1 MTFKA
6 RESLSEQIAG
16 HLAAQIIRGDMLAGD
31 RIQELRVAGEL
42 EVSRGSVR
50 EALLI
55 LERRHLID
63 ILPRR
68 GAVVKEMSES
78 QVRGLYELVQV
89 LLGLVIRKAI
99 KNVREDDLDPI
110 IALIHELQVAASD
123 RDLERFFDLS
133 FQFLEHAYPF
143 ARNGFVEDV
152 LGDHDDVL
160 ALFTNHPKLG
170 DVASINQALCGL
182 WAAGIGFDVPETAP
196 EPIRATIA
204 PAVAPPSA
212 ASIRAFRSSRS
223 TSSASSIAISRG
235 AWVTPMRTSTTT
247 NLSPP
252 PLVSPALPECG
263 QDGAMGITTAIPLFP
278 RFTALD
284 GIGPYE
290 VLQRIPDFDV
300 TFIGHERGVVR
311 SDKVVHRVGDAL
323 FLVGRSERISLRNL
337 HCHRF
342 SRPAFFRS
350 ALPASRRNTI
360 RLRSRQNWSPQ
371 YSRPA
376 HAFPRGL

>member
-16 HLAAQIIRGDMLAGD
+16 HLAGQIIRGEMLAGD

-152 LGDHDDVL
+152 LTDLH
-160 ALFTNHPKLG
+160 
-170 DVASINQALCGL
+170 
-182 WAAGIGFDVPETAP
+182 
-196 EPIRATIA
+196 
-204 PAVAPPSA
+204 
-212 ASIRAFRSSRS
+212 
-223 TSSASSIAISRG
+223 
-235 AWVTPMRTSTTT
+235 
-247 NLSPP
+247 
-252 PLVSPALPECG
+252 PALQRTYFMALHLDNDEMKEC
-263 QDGAMGITTAIPLFP
+263 LSF
-278 RFTALD
+278 FKALVET
-284 GIGPYE
+284 IF
-290 VLQRIPDFDV
+290 RRDV
-300 TFIGHERGVVR
+300 
-311 SDKVVHRVGDAL
+311 
-323 FLVGRSERISLRNL
+323 
-337 HCHRF
+337 
-342 SRPAFFRS
+342 RS
-350 ALPASRRNTI
+350 ALEIIREFAEHQSELVQESITRARQIEAAWGGRRK
-360 RLRSRQNWSPQ
+360 
-371 YSRPA
+371 
-376 HAFPRGL
+376 